1 VGEEYDSQKQKKPIA
16 TREDM
21 ASVAGSARAARRHI
35 HRHKPELSLIAE
47 ASRIVLPVGTSTS
60 AENPED
66 ALVLLEAALSW
77 VARLADTYTAPME
90 TTLVKSKGLLY
101 LTLYVSLYA
110 DQRKLRSPRVN
121 NVIKDRQKASGNV
134 RARRSVE
141 APGNVLAELAS
152 QVAGDSWSTT
162 ELKDKLES
170 FHVDYPRLYRLLEQK
185 LTELHR
191 FAGR

>member
-1 VGEEYDSQKQKKPIA
+1 
-16 TREDM
+16 
-21 ASVAGSARAARRHI
+21 
-35 HRHKPELSLIAE
+35 
-47 ASRIVLPVGTSTS
+47 
-60 AENPED
+60 
-66 ALVLLEAALSW
+66 
-77 VARLADTYTAPME
+77 ME